1 MAIIQK
7 ITVQNIRSHTKRL
20 VELSPTT
27 TVIIGDN
34 GSGKTSLLEAIYLAL
49 QGTSFKG
56 SDGDVLRHDADWWRV
71 DLEFIDNNKRTITFD
86 PSLTSGKKK
95 IIIDNKTSYRLTPKN
110 KHPLVLFEPNDLQLL
125 HGSPARRRKFIDHF
139 ISQLDPLYNSYLYKY
154 ERALRQRN
162 NLLKNN
168 FITPDEIFV
177 WDVALSEYGAYIIDR
192 RIAFIEK
199 INSRLN
205 ETYNSIAKSNDIIS
219 THYSNTYIGDIKQ
232 KLLNDLHIRAERDKI
247 VGFTSVGP
255 HRHDLIFNFNNFPA
269 LDVASRGEVRSIVL
283 ALKFLEVDIIKRITG
298 IKPVILLDD
307 VFSEL
312 DKNRQEQLLSGEN
325 QTIITS
331 THLDMNNDY
340 FVVDLNKY

>member
-1 MAIIQK
+1 MAIIK
-7 ITVQNIRSHTKRL
+7 RLVVQNIRSHKNTTID
-20 VELSPTT
+20 LSPTT

-34 GSGKTSLLEAIYLAL
+34 GSGKTSLLEAVYLSL

-56 SDGDVLRHDADWWRV
+56 TDQDMLRHETDWWRI
-71 DLEFIDNNKRTITFD
+71 DLEFEANRKRAITFN

-95 IIIDNKTSYRLTPKN
+95 ILIDNKTSYRLTPKN

-125 HGSPARRRKFIDHF
+125 HGSPSRRRKFIDHF
-139 ISQLDPLYNSYLYKY
+139 INQLDPLYNSYLRKY
-154 ERALRQRN
+154 ERALTQRN
-162 NLLKNN
+162 NLLKNK
-168 FITPDEIFV
+168 FIKNEELFV
-177 WDVALSEYGAYIIDR
+177 WDIALSEYGAYIIDK

-199 INSRLN
+199 INNRLN
-205 ETYNSIAKSNDIIS
+205 ETYDLISKSDDLIS
-219 THYSNTYIGDIKQ
+219 MHYSNTYIGDIKQ
-232 KLLNDLHIRAERDKI
+232 KLLNDLHLHIERDKI
-247 VGFTSVGP
+247 VGFTSIGP
-255 HRHDLIFNFNNFPA
+255 HRHDLIFQFNNFPA

-298 IKPVILLDD
+298 TRPVILLDD

-331 THLDMNNDY
+331 THLDMENDY
-340 FVVDLNKY
+340 FVVDLNNI

>member
-1 MAIIQK
+1 MAVIQK
-7 ITVQNIRSHTKRL
+7 ITVQNIRSHHQKM

-27 TVIIGDN
+27 TVIVGDN
-34 GSGKTSLLEAIYLAL
+34 GSGKTSLLEAIYLSL

-56 SDGDVLRHDADWWRV
+56 TDSDILRHGSDWWRI
-71 DLEFIDNNKRTITFD
+71 DLDFTNNKKRTITFD

-95 IIIDNKTSYRLTPKN
+95 ITIDNKISYRLTPKN
-110 KHPLVLFEPNDLQLL
+110 KHPLILFEPNDLQLL
-125 HGSPARRRKFIDHF
+125 HGSPSRRRKFIDHF
-139 ISQLDPLYNSYLYKY
+139 ISQLDPLYTSYIHKY
-154 ERALRQRN
+154 DRALRQRN
-162 NLLKNN
+162 NLLKNQY
-168 FITPDEIFV
+168 IKPDELFI
-177 WDVALSEYGAYIIDR
+177 WDVALSDYGAYIIEK

-205 ETYNSIAKSNDIIS
+205 ETYNSIACSGDNIS

-232 KLLNDLHIRAERDKI
+232 KLLNDLHAHAQRDRI
-247 VGFTSVGP
+247 VGFTSTGP
-255 HRHDLIFNFNNFPA
+255 HRHDLIFQFNNFPA

-298 IKPVILLDD
+298 INPIILLDD

-312 DKNRQEQLLSGEN
+312 DKDRQRQLLSGQN

-331 THLDMNNDY
+331 THLDISQDY
-340 FVVDLNKY
+340 FIVDLDTN